1 MKWHSMH
8 YGNRSSLITNSDYDE
23 TIIGNICV
31 RVCVYVY
38 GMEGVLHHRCCK
50 PLGLQS
56 LPYLRLSLPWRSV
69 RAAKKL
75 I

>member
-8 YGNRSSLITNSDYDE
+8 YGNRSSLITNSDYNE
-23 TIIGNICV
+23 PIIENMCTCV
-31 RVCVYVY
+31 CMYTAWREFYIVA
-38 GMEGVLHHRCCK
+38 CCK
-50 PLGLQS
+50 LLGSQS
-56 LPYLRLSLPWRSV
+56 LPHLRLSLPWRSV